1 MGEGGDILDAGLLEG
16 VEDFHD
22 DAEGGFAVGLQGDAA
37 LGLGEKDLK
46 LMLRL
51 VSAQNRLAMTG

>member
-1 MGEGGDILDAGLLEG
+1 MSEFYAI
-16 VEDFHD
+16 VEIW
-22 DAEGGFAVGLQGDAA
+22 ADAA